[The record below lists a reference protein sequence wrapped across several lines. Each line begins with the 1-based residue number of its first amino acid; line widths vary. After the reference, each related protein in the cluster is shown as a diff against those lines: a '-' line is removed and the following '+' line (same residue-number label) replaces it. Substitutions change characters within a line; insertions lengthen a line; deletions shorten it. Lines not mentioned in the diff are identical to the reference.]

1 MSLSTETSNLT
12 LAYINSVNNKN
23 QLETNIRDSNNN
35 IEKLNNVIN
44 DLYEKL
50 DISIDE
56 ISIYK
61 NILLDLSNNLH

>member
-23 QLETNIRDSNNN
+23 QLESNIRDTNNN
-35 IEKLNNVIN
+35 VEKINNVVN
-44 DLYEKL
+44 DLYKKL
-50 DISIDE
+50 DISVDQ

-61 NILLDLSNNLH
+61 NILLDLSNNL

>member
-1 MSLSTETSNLT
+1 MPLSTETSNLT

-35 IEKLNNVIN
+35 IEKLNNVVN

-50 DISIDE
+50 DINIDE

>member
-35 IEKLNNVIN
+35 IEKLNNVVN
-44 DLYEKL
+44 DLCEKL

>member
-35 IEKLNNVIN
+35 IEKLNNVVN
-44 DLYEKL
+44 NLYEKL

>member
-1 MSLSTETSNLT
+1 MPLYTETSNLT

-35 IEKLNNVIN
+35 IEKLNNVVN
-44 DLYEKL
+44 DLCEKL

>member
-35 IEKLNNVIN
+35 MEKLNNVVN
-44 DLYEKL
+44 DLYKKL
-50 DISIDE
+50 DISADE
-56 ISIYK
+56 ILIYK
-61 NILLDLSNNLH
+61 NILLDLSNNL

>member
-35 IEKLNNVIN
+35 IEKLNNVVN

-50 DISIDE
+50 DINIDE
-56 ISIYK
+56 ISI
-61 NILLDLSNNLH
+61 

>member
-35 IEKLNNVIN
+35 IEKLNNVVI

>member
-35 IEKLNNVIN
+35 IEKLNNVVN

-50 DISIDE
+50 DINIDE

>member
-35 IEKLNNVIN
+35 MEKLNNVVN
-44 DLYEKL
+44 DLYKKL
-50 DISIDE
+50 DISVDE
-56 ISIYK
+56 ILIYK
-61 NILLDLSNNLH
+61 NILLDLSNNL

>member
-23 QLETNIRDSNNN
+23 QLEANIRDTNNN
-35 IEKLNNVIN
+35 VEKINNVVN
-44 DLYEKL
+44 DLYKKL
-50 DISIDE
+50 DISIDQ

-61 NILLDLSNNLH
+61 NILLDLSNNL

>member
-23 QLETNIRDSNNN
+23 QLENNIRDSNNN
-35 IEKLNNVIN
+35 IQKINNVVD
-44 DLYEKL
+44 DLYKKL
-50 DISIDE
+50 DISVDE
-56 ISIYK
+56 ISLYK

>member
-23 QLETNIRDSNNN
+23 QLETNIRDTNNN
-35 IEKLNNVIN
+35 IEKINNVVD
-44 DLYEKL
+44 DLYKKL

-56 ISIYK
+56 IPLYK
-61 NILLDLSNNLH
+61 KILLDLSNNLH

>member
-23 QLETNIRDSNNN
+23 QLENNIRDSNNN
-35 IEKLNNVIN
+35 IQKIN
-44 DLYEKL
+44 KVVDDLYKKL
-50 DISIDE
+50 DISVDE
-56 ISIYK
+56 ISLYK

>member
-35 IEKLNNVIN
+35 IKKLNNVVN

-50 DISIDE
+50 DISIDQ

>member
-23 QLETNIRDSNNN
+23 QLETNIRDSNKN
-35 IEKLNNVIN
+35 IEKLNNVVN

>member
-23 QLETNIRDSNNN
+23 QLENNIRDSNNN
-35 IEKLNNVIN
+35 LQKINNVVD
-44 DLYEKL
+44 DLYKKL
-50 DISIDE
+50 DISVDE
-56 ISIYK
+56 ISLYK

>member
-35 IEKLNNVIN
+35 IEKLNKVVN
-44 DLYEKL
+44 DLYQKL

>member
-23 QLETNIRDSNNN
+23 QLETNIRDTNNN
-35 IEKLNNVIN
+35 IEKINNVVN

-50 DISIDE
+50 DISVDE
-56 ISIYK
+56 ISLYK

>member
-23 QLETNIRDSNNN
+23 QLEANIRDTNNN
-35 IEKLNNVIN
+35 VEKINNVVN
-44 DLYEKL
+44 DLYKKL
-50 DISIDE
+50 DISVDQ

-61 NILLDLSNNLH
+61 NILLDLSNNL

>member
-12 LAYINSVNNKN
+12 LAYINSDNNKN

-35 IEKLNNVIN
+35 IEKLNNVVN

>member
-35 IEKLNNVIN
+35 IEKLNNVVN